1 MDGGESQLGEASDGG
16 FAEGLSPGLPILGDF
31 PLELGEILQ
40 INILYRF
47 SHGAN
52 LPF

>member
-1 MDGGESQLGEASDGG
+1 VGGGESQLGEATDGA
-16 FAEGLSPGLPILGDF
+16 FAELLSPGLPILGYFLFD
-31 PLELGEILQ
+31 LGEIRQ
-40 INILYRF
+40 ENILRRF

>member
-1 MDGGESQLGEASDGG
+1 LAQR
-16 FAEGLSPGLPILGDF
+16 LSPGLPILGYF
-31 PLELGEILQ
+31 PLKLGEIREVEL
-40 INILYRF
+40 LRRF